1 MKTKK
6 TKTTGKTKKT
16 KKTKN
21 PAQKRHTKR
30 HTTRRRLDKG
40 RGAMASALRRSS
52 DHDDDF
58 PELTADEEAAF
69 VTDAAHRRAAAPA
82 VQPAIVRLLAEN
94 EVLVNH
100 LQEDIND
107 METQLILDEMEPRLS
122 SRALSRLE
130 KELRLSRRLLR
141 NAESMIQTL
150 QLRQADADIDTA
162 LFEPELPSGRN
173 APAAGGRKTNLHLSR
188 RRRIK

>member
-1 MKTKK
+1 MRSK
-6 TKTTGKTKKT
+6 KTKKT
-16 KKTKN
+16 KKTKGNKN

-30 HTTRRRLDKG
+30 HTTRRRQFKG

-52 DHDDDF
+52 VPDDDF
-58 PELTADEEAAF
+58 PELTAEEAAAF
-69 VTDAAHRRAAAPA
+69 VTDAADRRAAAPA
-82 VQPAIVRLLAEN
+82 VQPVIVRLLAEN

-100 LQEDIND
+100 LQEEIND

-122 SRALSRLE
+122 TRALSRLE

-141 NAESMIQTL
+141 DAESMIYTL

-162 LFEPELPSGRN
+162 LFEPELPSGCN
-173 APAAGGRKTNLHLSR
+173 APAAGGRKINLHLSR